1 MSHKAFV
8 LLSGGMD
15 STTCLY
21 KAIEDYRT
29 VPPARGLPKG
39 QQMIDWVE
47 AVSMNYGQRHAKEMI
62 YAANLCDQLGIK
74 HSVFSLSD
82 VLSDESTMLTNP
94 DIPLPKA
101 TYAELPEGVSPT
113 YVPNRNMVMLS
124 ILTAHAQKWIN
135 KENAASREQWK
146 RTYGESILPG
156 GAADTAHAGIY
167 FGAHAE
173 DAHNWA
179 YPDCTPEFI
188 GGMAASIYVAS
199 YHQVRLHTPLMSL
212 NKAEVVMLGERLG
225 VPWEKTWS
233 CYAGGEKHCG
243 TCPTCN
249 ARKEA
254 FTHAGVEDPT
264 AYES

>member
-1 MSHKAFV
+1 
-8 LLSGGMD
+8 
-15 STTCLY
+15 
-21 KAIEDYRT
+21 
-29 VPPARGLPKG
+29 
-39 QQMIDWVE
+39 MIDWVE
-47 AVSMNYGQRHAKEMI
+47 AVSMNYGQRHAKEMV

-74 HSVFSLSD
+74 HSVFSLGD

-124 ILTAHAQKWIN
+124 VLTAHAQKWIN
-135 KENAASREQWK
+135 AQNKQRQDIADENAFAGLHTIDK
-146 RTYGESILPG
+146 
-156 GAADTAHAGIY
+156 AHAGIY

-188 GGMAASIYVAS
+188 GGMAAAIYVAS